1 MHMLACAEQRTQTAV
16 GFTMTLRSAKTPLLA
31 MKSNEP
37 ERVSKGYLW
46 VLVVVALVTV
56 VLRLPGELDDDG
68 MCGSGAMD
76 ASDRMR
82 IDSETGGLRPI
93 CILTK
98 EVGKTRVGGRRRGSQ
113 DVSGLP
119 SRDRPKVVRGV

>member
-1 MHMLACAEQRTQTAV
+1 
-16 GFTMTLRSAKTPLLA
+16 MTLRSAKTPLLA

-46 VLVVVALVTV
+46 VLVVTV

-68 MCGSGAMD
+68 MCGSGAME

-82 IDSETGGLRPI
+82 IDNETGGLRPI

-98 EVGKTRVGGRRRGSQ
+98 SRGWEDASRRTT
-113 DVSGLP
+113 
-119 SRDRPKVVRGV
+119 